1 MESIGDLIEK
11 LVIANLKLWLV
22 KDAQT
27 ALACRTPPD
36 REALHTALSQLTRVE
51 GESAD
56 GVTALRQLVQ
66 RLDALAA
73 HAATPDVEELRRLV
87 QKDIELCEVRAAL
100 RREISTRLADPTP
113 SDTVKQYGK

>member
-1 MESIGDLIEK
+1 MESIGDLVEK

-36 REALHTALSQLTRVE
+36 REALHTALGQLARVE
-51 GESAD
+51 WEQSGSVA
-56 GVTALRQLVQ
+56 TLQQLLQ
-66 RLDALAA
+66 RLEALAA
-73 HAATPDVEELRRLV
+73 DGKTPDAEELRRLV

-100 RREISTRLADPTP
+100 RREISTRLGDRTA